1 LATRRDRADEHAIAD
16 VVSGNAFAELFDNA
30 HRLVADHQT
39 RSNRIFTSDDVK
51 VGSAN
56 RGERYADNSFACAGA
71 WLCYLFDSNL
81 VLAMK
86 NICSH
91 LARPSYSP
99 LLCFIHTELQPGA
112 GRGS

>member
-1 LATRRDRADEHAIAD
+1 
-16 VVSGNAFAELFDNA
+16 
-30 HRLVADHQT
+30 
-39 RSNRIFTSDDVK
+39 VK

-81 VLAMK
+81 VLAKK
-86 NICSH
+86 NICFH

-99 LLCFIHTELQPGA
+99 SYVLFTPSFSPVLDADLNNVSLLPRA
-112 GRGS
+112 